1 MVERIKDTVD
11 IIVKAADDKLGQ
23 DIKVLDID
31 QRAGICDYFVIVT
44 GRNINHTQA
53 IADQI
58 EEKMKDE
65 GFTTKTVEGYR
76 EGQWILLDFGDTIV
90 HIFTAD
96 QREFYNL
103 EGLWK

>member
-1 MVERIKDTVD
+1 MVGKIKDTVD